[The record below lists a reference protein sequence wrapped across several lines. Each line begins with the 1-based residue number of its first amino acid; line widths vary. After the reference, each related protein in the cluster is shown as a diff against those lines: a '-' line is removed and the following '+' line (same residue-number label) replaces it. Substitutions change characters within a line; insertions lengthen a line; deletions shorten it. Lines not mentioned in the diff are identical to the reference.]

1 MKGALWVIAIGMLTG
16 CVTARPVVVRSEP
29 TPTPEQ
35 VAQVRAIQTR
45 VIATPIESVFPKVID
60 VLMDNDYVVRS
71 ADAKLGLVV
80 FYQQWTDTTQNYANI
95 TREGTALFKPAGA
108 SSTQVRVMLTGGWQQ
123 LENTG
128 GGLRSPVSSMVGA
141 VQGGATDEYKKVLD
155 VLQNGLAAA
164 VK

>member
-1 MKGALWVIAIGMLTG
+1 MKGALWVIVIGMLTG
-16 CVTARPVVVRSEP
+16 CASARPVVVRSEP
-29 TPTPEQ
+29 APTPEQ

-45 VIATPIESVFPKVID
+45 VIATPIESVFPNVID
-60 VLMDNDYVVRS
+60 VLMDDDYVVRS

-80 FYQQWTDTTQNYANI
+80 FYQQWTDSTQNYANI
-95 TREGTALFKPAGA
+95 TQEGTALFKPVDA

-141 VQGGATDEYKKVLD
+141 TQSGAADEYKKVLD

-164 VK
+164 AK

>member
-1 MKGALWVIAIGMLTG
+1 MKGALSVIVIGMLTG
-16 CVTARPVVVRSEP
+16 CVGRPVVVRSEP

-80 FYQQWTDTTQNYANI
+80 FYQQWTDTTQNSANL
-95 TREGTALFKPAGA
+95 TQEGTALFKPVGA

-123 LENTG
+123 LAVTG
-128 GGLRSPVSSMVGA
+128 GGPRSPSSSMVGA
-141 VQGGATDEYKKVLD
+141 VQSGAADEYKKVLD

-164 VK
+164 PK

>member
-1 MKGALWVIAIGMLTG
+1 MKGALSVIVIGMLTG
-16 CVTARPVVVRSEP
+16 CGRPVVVRSEP

-80 FYQQWTDTTQNYANI
+80 FYQQWTDTTQNSANI
-95 TREGTALFKPAGA
+95 TQEGTALFKSVGA

-164 VK
+164 AK

>member
-1 MKGALWVIAIGMLTG
+1 MKGALWVIVIGMLTG
-16 CVTARPVVVRSEP
+16 CGRPVVVRSEP

-80 FYQQWTDTTQNYANI
+80 FYQQWTDTTQNNANI
-95 TREGTALFKPAGA
+95 TQEGTALFKPVGA

-123 LENTG
+123 LEITG
-128 GGLRSPVSSMVGA
+128 GGLRSTSSSMVGA
-141 VQGGATDEYKKVLD
+141 VQGGAADEYKKVLD

-164 VK
+164 AK